1 MLLVIVLTIVRT
13 LVGLYPMPTSPMLA
27 QVHGQRK
34 RPESVRDTSMVYPG
48 AYPSKVRSSS
58 DAPSCAAE
66 SQQDMAAVFTPGERG
81 DYQLLGN

>member
-13 LVGLYPMPTSPMLA
+13 LVGLHPMSTSPVLA
-27 QVHGQRK
+27 QVQGQRK
-34 RPESVRDTSMVYPG
+34 RPESVRETSMVYLG
-48 AYPSKVRSSS
+48 AYPPEVRSWS

-66 SQQDMAAVFTPGERG
+66 SRQDMAAVFTPGERG